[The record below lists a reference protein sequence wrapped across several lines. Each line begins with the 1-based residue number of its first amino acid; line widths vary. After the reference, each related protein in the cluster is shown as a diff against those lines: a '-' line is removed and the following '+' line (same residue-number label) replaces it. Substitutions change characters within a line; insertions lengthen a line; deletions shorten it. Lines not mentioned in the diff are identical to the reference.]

1 MALVT
6 QNLSFGVT
14 VNLSYE
20 QPYQFARRFA
30 SLDHLTQGRLGW
42 NIVTGYLDSAERLI
56 GQKGLKDHDARYDQA
71 EEFLQLCYQY
81 WEGSWENDALKKIS
95 NSAFL
100 LIPIKS
106 TRSIIKGNIT
116 KAKVC
121 FRLRLRFNVPQHSS
135 KQVLHRKD
143 YSLPRVMP
151 NVFLLVV
158 ISLKRFVSKLIKYDY
173 KHTTRS

>member
-30 SLDHLTQGRLGW
+30 SLDHLTQGRIGW

-71 EEFLQLCYQY
+71 EEF
-81 WEGSWENDALKKIS
+81 
-95 NSAFL
+95 
-100 LIPIKS
+100 
-106 TRSIIKGNIT
+106 
-116 KAKVC
+116 
-121 FRLRLRFNVPQHSS
+121 
-135 KQVLHRKD
+135 
-143 YSLPRVMP
+143 
-151 NVFLLVV
+151 
-158 ISLKRFVSKLIKYDY
+158 
-173 KHTTRS
+173 

>member
-81 WEGSWENDALKKIS
+81 WEGLGK
-95 NSAFL
+95 
-100 LIPIKS
+100 
-106 TRSIIKGNIT
+106 
-116 KAKVC
+116 
-121 FRLRLRFNVPQHSS
+121 
-135 KQVLHRKD
+135 
-143 YSLPRVMP
+143 
-151 NVFLLVV
+151 
-158 ISLKRFVSKLIKYDY
+158 
-173 KHTTRS
+173 